1 MLQVEN
7 IDVYYGD
14 MQALNGLSLEIGEG
28 EVVALVGA
36 NGAGKT
42 TTLRTISGLLRPKS
56 GDIRFDGK
64 PIHKAAAHAIVDMG
78 ISHVPEGRQLF
89 PMMTVEENLLLG
101 AHLRRVRNDRQRMLD
116 VEVYPMFPML
126 KERASQ
132 LAGTLSGGEQQMV
145 AIARGIMSRPK
156 VLILDEPS
164 LGLAP
169 VIVKEMFAT
178 VRKIREQGVTVMIVE
193 QNVTQTLQ
201 LADRAYVIENGA
213 VVLSGA
219 SKDLLNDEHMR
230 RAYLGM

>member
-56 GDIRFDGK
+56 GDIRFNGK

-116 VEVYPMFPML
+116 VEIYPMFPTL

-201 LADRAYVIENGA
+201 LADRAYVIENGT

-219 SKDLLNDEHMR
+219 SKDLLDDEHMR
-230 RAYLGM
+230 QAYLGM